1 MKIKKF
7 FKKKLKIITVGRLTE
22 QKNQLFLLK
31 TLTKL
36 NNKFRWT
43 LKIVGRGILEK
54 KIRLFIKEN
63 SLSEKVKLSGYK
75 KSAINEINKADLF
88 ILTSLYEGLPNV
100 LIEAQQTGIP
110 VISTDCKTGPREIL
124 MRGKLGEL
132 VKVNNETQLLNK
144 IKNFYFNKKRLY
156 KKASL
161 AKKYLYRFDYKTN
174 CESYKNLIEKFI

>member
-1 MKIKKF
+1 MADSVIVNSIDFKKSLKKYLNVNSQVIYNPIKTRKFENKKI

-132 VKVNNETQLLNK
+132 VKVNNETQLLIKLK
-144 IKNFYFNKKRLY
+144 I
-156 KKASL
+156 
-161 AKKYLYRFDYKTN
+161 
-174 CESYKNLIEKFI
+174 FI